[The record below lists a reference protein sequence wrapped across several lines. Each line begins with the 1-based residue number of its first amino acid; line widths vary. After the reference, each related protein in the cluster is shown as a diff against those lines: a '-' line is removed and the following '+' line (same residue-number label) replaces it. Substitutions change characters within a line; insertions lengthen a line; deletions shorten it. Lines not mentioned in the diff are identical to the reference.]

1 MLAKQ
6 RYNKILELLDK
17 DGIVHTAELVK
28 LMGVS
33 SETVRKDLEYLDNQ
47 GRLSRVHG
55 GAVPVDNGT
64 TPDMPG
70 GYISLQIRNSQHLE
84 QKSAITAK
92 AASIDVYKRQII
104 YLAHIRKSWPQ
115 FIQVLPNQ
123 RRRHK
128 AGNLVPD
135 QHKIPCRIIMINPA
149 RSVGQEQ
156 DFRPHQLH
164 KPDPVSYTHLDV
176 YKRQL

>member
-55 GAVPVDNGT
+55 GAVPVDIGT

-84 QKSAITAK
+84 QNQPS
-92 AASIDVYKRQII
+92 R
-104 YLAHIRKSWPQ
+104 
-115 FIQVLPNQ
+115 Q
-123 RRRHK
+123 RRRPWWRRDRSLHW
-128 AGNLVPD
+128 
-135 QHKIPCRIIMINPA
+135 IMEAPA
-149 RSVGQEQ
+149 R
-156 DFRPHQLH
+156 
-164 KPDPVSYTHLDV
+164 
-176 YKRQL
+176 